1 MVTENEITEALRE
14 VEDPELPIS
23 VVDLGL
29 LRGIEIDG
37 SSVTV
42 RMTFTSVACPCTHMI
57 IEDVESK
64 LLELDGVDGVHV
76 EEVFEAWSREDVSAE
91 GRAVLATLAVM

>member
-1 MVTENEITEALRE
+1 MPSESDVVEALRE

-29 LRGIEIDG
+29 VRGIEVDG
-37 SSVTV
+37 SDVTV

-57 IEDVESK
+57 KEDVRER
-64 LLELDGVDGVHV
+64 LRELPGVDRAEVH
-76 EEVFEAWSREDVSAE
+76 EVFEAWSRDDVSAE
-91 GRAVLATLAVM
+91 GRAVLAALAVI